1 MFRKLSPPVKPT
13 SLSTTT
19 TAKLLSVYKL
29 LTDLRNFPTFSPRDA
44 PRSPGMQFHNKDS
57 TDRFHIGTCLESVNY
72 QSIQILGVYTEGD
85 LLQAPIRDIQN

>member
-1 MFRKLSPPVKPT
+1 
-13 SLSTTT
+13 
-19 TAKLLSVYKL
+19 
-29 LTDLRNFPTFSPRDA
+29 
-44 PRSPGMQFHNKDS
+44 MQFHNKDS